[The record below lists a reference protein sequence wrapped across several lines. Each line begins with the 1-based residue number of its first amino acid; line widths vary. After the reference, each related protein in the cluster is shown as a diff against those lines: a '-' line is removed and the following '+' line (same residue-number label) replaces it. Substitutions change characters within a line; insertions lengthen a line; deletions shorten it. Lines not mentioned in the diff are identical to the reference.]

1 MSNKVLRRVIC
12 FFFSFILSI
21 SLFVISMAV
30 AMQSSFLNKDFLL
43 NQLSISGYHVKA
55 ADYTKS
61 SISQLAFVGGVP
73 SDIFDDIVTPE
84 RVKTDIYNIFDYAY
98 DGKQYSINS
107 EELKS
112 EFLEAVKNYA
122 SENNIEITEDTDK
135 NITQLAQLCT
145 ETYMDC
151 INIAG
156 MNTVIGALK
165 QPVSF
170 MGLAIGAASVI
181 AVISIIMLFL
191 VNKYKH
197 KFLRYIAYAISGN
210 FLMMLIVPGYFFI
223 TKPYA
228 NLNISPDY
236 LHSFINSFLDDTL
249 KTILLGAAIMVVLFL
264 IVFFFIGYFK
274 KRAIKKGYQERHKNM
289 V

>member
-1 MSNKVLRRVIC
+1 
-12 FFFSFILSI
+12 
-21 SLFVISMAV
+21 MAA

-55 ADYTKS
+55 AEYTKN

-98 DGKQYSINS
+98 EGNQYSINS

-112 EFLEAVKNYA
+112 EFLDAIKNYA
-122 SENNIEITEDTDK
+122 SENNIEITEETEE
-135 NITQLAQLCT
+135 NITQLTQLCT

-170 MGLAIGAASVI
+170 MGLAIGGASVI

-197 KFLRYIAYAISGN
+197 KFLRYIAYAIGGN
-210 FLMMLIVPGYFFI
+210 FLMMLIIPGYFFI
-223 TKPYA
+223 TKPYV

-249 KTILLGAAIMVVLFL
+249 KTILSGAAIMIVLFL